1 MKSICVYCGSS
12 LGARKEYVEEA
23 RKLGQLLAQKNM
35 TLVYGGSSIGIM
47 GVIANAVLDA
57 GGEVIG
63 VLPRFLDKKEIAH
76 NQLTELKV
84 VDSMHERKMLM
95 SELSDGFIALP
106 GGLGTLEEFFEIL
119 TWGQLGMHQKPCGLL
134 NVKQYFRHLTDF
146 LDYSVNEHFV
156 KEVNRAMILVDENP
170 ERLLQRFEGYTAP
183 KVKKWIVRE
192 ET

>member
-134 NVKQYFRHLTDF
+134 NVKQYFRHLIDF